1 MSGKISMNSIAS
13 RLGISKNTVSL
24 ALRGMPGISGNTRK
38 LILDTAAEL
47 GYRYKA
53 AIQEESA
60 RNLCLVVP
68 KSAQNSIDFFSFIQV
83 GIEDEAKKN
92 NVNTILHYYDENDAE
107 FQTPLCVREGMISG
121 IITLGRVSEKTV
133 RVLATYEISIIM
145 VDNYFDDLEIDCV
158 LTDNHCGG
166 YNATEYLLKNGHT
179 NVGFFGDIKASI
191 SFYDRYM
198 GYIKALDSYNIKSNR
213 ASAIFINYLEAS
225 AIDDTIAVLRQ
236 LEAQGT
242 LPTAFV
248 CCNDAGAIVMY
259 KILKQLGISIPD
271 QVSIIGFDDIDTASD
286 ISPELTTMQ
295 VKKEWMGRKAVMKLL
310 PRFGANDGIAEK
322 LLLSATLVER
332 NSVKRL
338 LRGRIGGKLENN
350 K

>member
-1 MSGKISMNSIAS
+1 MAGKVSMNTIAS
-13 RLGISKNTVSL
+13 RLGVSKNTVSL
-24 ALRGMPGISGNTRK
+24 ALRGIPGISDNTRR

-47 GYRYKA
+47 GYQYKTA
-53 AIQEESA
+53 KQEESV
-60 RNLCLVVP
+60 RYLCLVVP

-92 NVNTILHYYDENDAE
+92 NINTILHYYDENDAE
-107 FQTPLCVREGMISG
+107 FQTPHCIREGMISG

-133 RVLATYEISIIM
+133 RALDIYELPIVM
-145 VDNYFDDLEIDCV
+145 VDNYFDDLEVDCV

-166 YNATEYLLKNGHT
+166 YIATEHLLKNGHT
-179 NVGFFGDIKASI
+179 SIGFFGDIKTSI

-198 GYIKALDSYNIKSNR
+198 GYLKALDSYNIKINLNF
-213 ASAIFINYLEAS
+213 AIFTNYQETTAIEAAIGVLER
-225 AIDDTIAVLRQ
+225 LK
-236 LEAQGT
+236 AQGM

-259 KILKQLGISIPD
+259 KLLKQLGISIPD
-271 QVSIIGFDDIDTASD
+271 QVSIIGFDDIDSARN

-310 PRFGANDGIAEK
+310 TRLEVNDGIAEK
-322 LLLSATLVER
+322 LMLSAALIER
-332 NSVKRL
+332 NSVKML
-338 LRGRIGGKLENN
+338 LGGQIGGKRE
-350 K
+350 